1 MVAET
6 AEKSH
11 PLWMKRLETPAYRV
25 TDAARYAGLRP
36 AAISEWFRRSGPSL
50 PHRDRGLPLSYLE
63 LIEVAFVATFKS
75 LNVPMRDI
83 RRVRDCLA
91 RVLESEYPFSARDFK
106 SKGLPS
112 ILRESSGQLNAVD
125 LRRIVVFEH
134 RKYVAWNSI
143 VKSRFSQFDY
153 DYGMVVRWHLVGRRS
168 RVAIDPRIAF
178 GDPMVSG
185 LATWVIKGRCEAGYS
200 ADEISA
206 EYQIDEADVRDAL
219 DFERCHST
227 RTPGVP

>member
-1 MVAET
+1 MVAAT

-91 RVLESEYPFSARDFK
+91 RVLESEYPFSTRDFK
-106 SKGLPS
+106 SKGLHS

-125 LRRIVVFEH
+125 LRRIVVFEASQICCMEFH
-134 RKYVAWNSI
+134 SEKQVFAVRLRLWN
-143 VKSRFSQFDY
+143 
-153 DYGMVVRWHLVGRRS
+153 GRQMASCR
-168 RVAIDPRIAF
+168 PTF
-178 GDPMVSG
+178 
-185 LATWVIKGRCEAGYS
+185 AGGY
-200 ADEISA
+200 
-206 EYQIDEADVRDAL
+206 
-219 DFERCHST
+219 
-227 RTPGVP
+227 